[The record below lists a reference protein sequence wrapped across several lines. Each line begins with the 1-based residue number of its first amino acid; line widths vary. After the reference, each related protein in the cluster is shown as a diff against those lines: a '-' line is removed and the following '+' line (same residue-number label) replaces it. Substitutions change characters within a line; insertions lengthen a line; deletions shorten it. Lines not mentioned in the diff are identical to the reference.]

1 MSDLVIDLTQD
12 GGDGSSNSPVV
23 NSIQDENAENGA
35 ESRISAMVEN
45 CGSSDPTQ
53 MQGSPIMTQASTTS
67 FQLRTNVGKIF
78 YAPAETDNRAKRTRA
93 EPLWYVPR
101 HAYPPEIEYKLA
113 PSQLGPVAKKAKI
126 NQCLAAKKE
135 AAQNITH
142 EVLCGNLVID
152 PTPAPTQNSESELH
166 RDFWPLE
173 EQHKESSS
181 SSSSPP
187 ESTLAVPEVTLREKI
202 LKYLKERP
210 EGQIKCSFYYWS
222 LRDAM
227 IGNEL
232 IDPTVVTDA
241 MMNETMVG
249 MQEEGIF
256 LRVREQK
263 RFDKKKL
270 PGVEVMYTYLPNYKF
285 EYFMEPVWNS
295 QEQRSMV
302 QCVVPHSS
310 SVESGSIDT
319 DSDDEDYDDDDEE
332 EDEDKEREAL
342 ELQKREVRIKTEY
355 VDKTEGYKKG
365 QAHGLSMSEVN
376 SSYRGG
382 EAADDDLPD
391 LIKPRDE
398 EGNEEESVGAVLSSL
413 EEDIVAKTIRN
424 RRILSLK
431 P

>member
-173 EQHKESSS
+173 EQHKESF
-181 SSSSPP
+181 PP
-187 ESTLAVPEVTLREKI
+187 FLLLLNPLW
-202 LKYLKERP
+202 P
-210 EGQIKCSFYYWS
+210 
-222 LRDAM
+222 
-227 IGNEL
+227 
-232 IDPTVVTDA
+232 
-241 MMNETMVG
+241 
-249 MQEEGIF
+249 F
-256 LRVREQK
+256 LRSLYGR
-263 RFDKKKL
+263 
-270 PGVEVMYTYLPNYKF
+270 
-285 EYFMEPVWNS
+285 
-295 QEQRSMV
+295 RS
-302 QCVVPHSS
+302 
-310 SVESGSIDT
+310 
-319 DSDDEDYDDDDEE
+319 
-332 EDEDKEREAL
+332 
-342 ELQKREVRIKTEY
+342 
-355 VDKTEGYKKG
+355 
-365 QAHGLSMSEVN
+365 
-376 SSYRGG
+376 
-382 EAADDDLPD
+382 
-391 LIKPRDE
+391 
-398 EGNEEESVGAVLSSL
+398 
-413 EEDIVAKTIRN
+413 
-424 RRILSLK
+424 
-431 P
+431 